1 MLKQQQEAEQILKW
15 LKKMMGD
22 AVGSNVCQPDGAG
35 MIHADVIMSS
45 ASAHVFS
52 YRPYSLEVHYRQS
65 WSTWSLSSL
74 SIFFIIHSSMVF
86 IVCHCFSCACHVFLH
101 LFTHVQDQLVHCS
114 ESFRQCSVH
123 SSDSIEWSDCICAD
137 LPCQSDKSPDIMAI
151 DLTNAFNAS
160 QVFKMLMEIIMESL
174 ESEEKFVL
182 CRFVPGGPD
191 FSDHHGHRWDLC
203 RRPEKTNRH
212 PTLLHGCVW
221 K

>member
-35 MIHADVIMSS
+35 MIHVDVIMSS
-45 ASAHVFS
+45 ASVHVFS
-52 YRPYSLEVHYRQS
+52 YRPYSLEIHYRQS

-123 SSDSIEWSDCICAD
+123 SSDSIEWSDCICA
-137 LPCQSDKSPDIMAI
+137 SPTRA
-151 DLTNAFNAS
+151 LTSSRSIWPMPSMPARS
-160 QVFKMLMEIIMESL
+160 SKCSWKWMESL
-174 ESEEKFVL
+174 ESEENVVL